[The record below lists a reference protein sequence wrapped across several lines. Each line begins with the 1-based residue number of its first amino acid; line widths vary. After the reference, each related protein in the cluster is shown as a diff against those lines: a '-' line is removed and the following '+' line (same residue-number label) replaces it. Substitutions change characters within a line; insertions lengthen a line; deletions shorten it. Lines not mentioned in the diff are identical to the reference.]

1 MIGVP
6 VIFVSRI
13 PTQNKKYVIGLF
25 FTSVICVKRTR
36 NAVYYFFLYLA
47 LFNTRATHLASLNAL
62 S

>member
-1 MIGVP
+1 MIGVQ
-6 VIFVSRI
+6 VILVLRI
-13 PTQNKKYVIGLF
+13 PTQNKKYVMGLF
-25 FTSVICVKRTR
+25 FTSVICVNRTT